1 MLGWGLGKLSSSFI
15 VSWDHWLG
23 KMRISPRCEIIAA

>member
-1 MLGWGLGKLSSSFI
+1 MTKQQRTNLKLLGMLVEALR
-15 VSWDHWLG
+15 